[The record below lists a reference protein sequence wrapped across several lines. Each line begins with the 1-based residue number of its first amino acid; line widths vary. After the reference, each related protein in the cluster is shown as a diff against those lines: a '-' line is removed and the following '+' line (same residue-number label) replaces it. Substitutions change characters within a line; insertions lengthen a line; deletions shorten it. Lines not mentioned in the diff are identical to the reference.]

1 MFLRKCSFKSDPD
14 SEHFS
19 ASSTAIHLLVL
30 KEKITKRGN
39 SFEIVTTTQHLA

>member
-19 ASSTAIHLLVL
+19 ASSTAIHLLVF
-30 KEKITKRGN
+30 KKKITKHGN
-39 SFEIVTTTQHLA
+39 NSEILTATQYLA